1 MDSNFAKP
9 SFLVRLATFI
19 RFSHTVF
26 ALPFGLIAMLTAGE
40 GRVAP
45 GVFGW
50 ILVCTV
56 SSRTLAMCFNRLMD
70 WDFDKLNQRTK
81 DRHTLVSKTQ
91 AWTLLLVSTALA
103 VFAAAKLNPLCFALS
118 PLMLV
123 ILCFYSL
130 TKRFT
135 PFSHLFLGLA
145 LAVAPVGAWVAVRG
159 VLFELP
165 PMLLG
170 AAVLCWT
177 FGFDLIYSTL
187 DADFDRKHG
196 LHSFPA
202 RYGIHSALHLARILH
217 LVAVLL
223 FWGFGQSAGLGWGY
237 RIACI
242 LTLGA
247 LFWEHLLAKTLVP
260 KHINQAFFQINA
272 LVSVTLLAGSL
283 LEYRLWELL
292 WPGIG
297 GG

>member
-1 MDSNFAKP
+1 MDSNLAKP

-26 ALPFGLIAMLTAGE
+26 ALPFGLIAMLTAGG

-45 GVFGW
+45 RVFGW

-81 DRHTLVSKTQ
+81 ERHTLVSKTQ

-135 PFSHLFLGLA
+135 AFSHLFLGLA

-223 FWGFGQSAGLGWGY
+223 FWGFGQSAHLGWGY
-237 RIACI
+237 RTACI

-272 LVSVTLLAGSL
+272 LVSVTLLTGSL

-292 WPGIG
+292 WPGIAG
-297 GG
+297 G

>member
-26 ALPFGLIAMLTAGE
+26 ALPFGLIAMLTAGG

-91 AWTLLLVSTALA
+91 AWTLLLVSAVLA